1 MSPRPAA
8 SEIERWLIERIAT
21 LTASPPDSI
30 DPDRPMEAYGLTS
43 VMAVGMSADLED
55 WLGITIEATIVWD
68 YPTVTALAQQLAG
81 AVVSE
86 GAPQTT

>member
-1 MSPRPAA
+1 MTRYATVD
-8 SEIERWLIERIAT
+8 EIETWLIARIAE
-21 LTASPPDSI
+21 LTQTPPGAI

-68 YPTVTALAQQLAG
+68 HPTVAGLARHLAES
-81 AVVSE
+81 ARV
-86 GAPQTT
+86 